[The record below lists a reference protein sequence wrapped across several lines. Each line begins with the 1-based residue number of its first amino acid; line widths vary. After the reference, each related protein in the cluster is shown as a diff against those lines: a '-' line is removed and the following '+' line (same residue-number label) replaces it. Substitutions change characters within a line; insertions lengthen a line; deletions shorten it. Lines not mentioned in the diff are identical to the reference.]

1 MINSNRKRNKI
12 LVVDDDE
19 RLLHMV
25 RDMLS
30 ANGYEVLLAKDG
42 AQAVTVA
49 RKEQPGLILMDILM
63 PEMDGYTACSIL
75 KSDEKTKRI
84 PLVMLTAVGYEMN
97 KKLSAVLNAD
107 DYLEKPVSVGIL
119 VDTVKRLMIS
129 AS

>member
-19 RLLHMV
+19 RLLHML

-49 RKEQPGLILMDILM
+49 RKEQPGLILMDIFM

-97 KKLSAVLNAD
+97 KKLSEDLNAD

>member
-19 RLLHMV
+19 RLLHML

-97 KKLSAVLNAD
+97 KKLSEDLNAD
-107 DYLEKPVSVGIL
+107 DYLEKPISVGIL